1 MSEADQNTVDNNN
14 TALFNYA
21 IPVVS
26 KWVAQGGAEDDSQ
39 WNTFQENL
47 KKYNIE
53 QNTEIWQKAYDK
65 YVK

>member
-1 MSEADQNTVDNNN
+1 
-14 TALFNYA
+14 
-21 IPVVS
+21 VS